1 MTQARSLHGPPAID
15 RLQIARSASLR
26 ILIVE
31 DELDNALS
39 LQFLLQAHGHAVD
52 IATDAEMALLKCG
65 SVRYD
70 ALLCD
75 IELPGML
82 DGYDVARA
90 LRNRSHRPYLIAY
103 SGYSRPQYVADSHEA
118 GFDEHIV
125 KPAGLPQILAALQRS
140 R

>member
-1 MTQARSLHGPPAID
+1 MTRP
-15 RLQIARSASLR
+15 ASLC

-31 DELDNALS
+31 DALDNALA

-52 IATDAEMALLKCG
+52 IAIDADIALSQCRAN
-65 SVRYD
+65 RYD
-70 ALLCD
+70 VVLCD
-75 IELPGML
+75 IELSGAL

-90 LRNRSHRPYLIAY
+90 LCKQPYRPYLIAY
-103 SGYSRPQYVADSHEA
+103 SGYSRPQHLIDSRDA

-125 KPAGLPQILAALQRS
+125 KPATLPQILAALQRC